1 MAVFM
6 GGYGISRDY
15 QVRPRR
21 ESILTDT
28 VSMENRHAGR
38 GKAETGLP
46 LPCLYVPWNDVFFFK
61 TPPPPGRS
69 GAGWEGG
76 TAVPP
81 GTPSMVRFIKP
92 GKYWFDGLAFPRGLQ
107 KEKLF
112 YHPVISVR

>member
-1 MAVFM
+1 MAVSM
-6 GGYGISRDY
+6 GGYGISR
-15 QVRPRR
+15 
-21 ESILTDT
+21 ESRTLYLYI
-28 VSMENRHAGR
+28 ENRHAGR
-38 GKAETGLP
+38 EKAETGLP
-46 LPCLYVPWNDVFFFK
+46 LPCLYVPWNGVFFFK

-69 GAGWEGG
+69 EARWEGG

-92 GKYWFDGLAFPRGLQ
+92 GKYWFDGLAFPRGLH